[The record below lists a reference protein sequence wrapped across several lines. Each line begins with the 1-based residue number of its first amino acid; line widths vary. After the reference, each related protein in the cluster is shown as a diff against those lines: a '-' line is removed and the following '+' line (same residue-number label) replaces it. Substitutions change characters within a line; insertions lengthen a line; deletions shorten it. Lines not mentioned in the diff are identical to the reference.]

1 MTDGYNASEIK
12 VLEGLEGVR
21 KRFDVIELINPFIP
35 KSMLYKI
42 GGKNE

>member
-21 KRFDVIELINPFIP
+21 KRPA
-35 KSMLYKI
+35 MYI
-42 GGKNE
+42 GEQERMGYTILFMKL